1 MCLMRLL
8 EMHSVSG
15 HQIQR
20 DEKVMPNINASHKI
34 MPNINPF
41 HKYTLFLVFI
51 IRRYGNDYIISWIRV
66 STINKMLWLKT
77 VDTSHA
83 CLQDIILMSK

>member
-8 EMHSVSG
+8 EEMHSVSG

-20 DEKVMPNINASHKI
+20 DEKVMPNINPS
-34 MPNINPF
+34 

-51 IRRYGNDYIISWIRV
+51 HPSNNLYILSV
-66 STINKMLWLKT
+66 ETGF
-77 VDTSHA
+77 
-83 CLQDIILMSK
+83 IILYRGYV

>member
-8 EMHSVSG
+8 EEMHSVSG

-20 DEKVMPNINASHKI
+20 DEKVIPIINLS
-34 MPNINPF
+34 

-51 IRRYGNDYIISWIRV
+51 HPSYHIRRYENDYVISWIRV
-66 STINKMLWLKT
+66 TTINKILWLKT